1 MQMNIEQL
9 VGVTKL
15 NMADVITVG
24 LDCRDKWYR
33 INVSDSYYVYFKISL
48 STSFMST
55 CLDIEQ
61 CNDIERLVM
70 MILSGPETTIRG
82 YRIWELEHM
91 MGEEHNLFDK
101 RLYNNLSIY
110 KTYVPI
116 INSYPMLDDIKK
128 AVKNLEKIVEE

>member
-1 MQMNIEQL
+1 MEMNTEQL
-9 VGVTKL
+9 VAITKL
-15 NMADVITVG
+15 NMADVIAVG

-48 STSFMST
+48 ATSFMST

-61 CNDIERLVM
+61 CNDIERLIM
-70 MILSGPETTIRG
+70 MILSGPETTIQG
-82 YRIWELEHM
+82 YRIWELEHK
-91 MGEEHNLFDK
+91 MGEEQNLFDK

-116 INSYPMLDDIKK
+116 IKSYPMLDDIKK
-128 AVKNLEKIVEE
+128 AVKNLERVIEE